1 MEENQVQDSD
11 VTTANNGL
19 DAEKTFTQSELN
31 NIVQHRVAKAAE
43 AAKRQAEEVHRR
55 ELENIQAQS
64 QQHQAARNENVSRE
78 TDADALYQQVVERL
92 QSEAQKQQ
100 VEREMNN
107 IANSY
112 LTKMQKGKEGY
123 QDFEDVTKG
132 FDPTAYPQL
141 VYLVAGMDNAADVIY
156 DLSKNPM
163 KLAALDNLAMKM
175 PHQARAELERL
186 SGSIAQ
192 NKQALTDA
200 ESQQVAAPL
209 DRLQPSRVSGS
220 NGKMSISDLRN
231 QPHLRG

>member
-1 MEENQVQDSD
+1 MEENQVQD
-11 VTTANNGL
+11 VEQGL
-19 DAEKTFTQSELN
+19 TQTSEAEKMLSQSQVN
-31 NIVQHRVAKAAE
+31 KIVQHEKAKAAE
-43 AAKRQAEEVHRR
+43 AAKRQAEEAYRR
-55 ELENIQAQS
+55 ELENIQAQG
-64 QQHQAARNENVSRE
+64 QQHQEARNETVSRE
-78 TDADALYQQVVERL
+78 TDADALYQQVVQRL
-92 QSEAQKQQ
+92 QTEAQKQQ
-100 VEREMNN
+100 IEREMNN

-112 LTKMQKGKEGY
+112 LSKMQQGKEAY

-192 NKQALTDA
+192 NKQALADA
-200 ESQQVAAPL
+200 ENQQVAAPL